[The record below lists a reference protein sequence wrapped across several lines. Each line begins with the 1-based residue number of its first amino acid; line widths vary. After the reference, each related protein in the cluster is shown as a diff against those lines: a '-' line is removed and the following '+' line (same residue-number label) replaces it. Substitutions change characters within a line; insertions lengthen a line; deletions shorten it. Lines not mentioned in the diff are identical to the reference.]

1 MASSFTIQ
9 NTVDFCG
16 PFLNYYPLSIGG
28 SNQPALGIANSIA
41 QVVLAPPFKWRFN
54 RNSVNFITTSGTQT
68 YMSANG
74 WVGVTA
80 YTVGTTII
88 DSNGNGQKCVV
99 SGTSGGSAPTW
110 STNLFAT
117 TSDGSGNLSWQ
128 NIGPLSA
135 IPQMTDFGFIEKA
148 SVQDINNG
156 SVWKEL
162 SIALDLS
169 RDSTTSC
176 PKLISAQSDDNLGD
190 IALRLMPPPGAAYP
204 VTVQYQKQLATY
216 TSLGQTWSPLPDYL
230 YMTYNFGFLALA
242 FLYKGDSRF
251 EWASQQFTT
260 RLLSY
265 AEGLKESEIS
275 AFLQN
280 WQSSSTAF
288 ALWAQKVQQGV
299 AGRGLGG

>member
-1 MASSFTIQ
+1 MAASFTIQ
-9 NTVDFCG
+9 NTIDFCN
-16 PFLNYYPLSIGG
+16 PYINYYPLSIGG

-41 QVVLAPPFKWRFN
+41 QLITAPPFKWRFN

-68 YMSANG
+68 YMNANN
-74 WVGVTA
+74 WVATTS
-80 YTVGTTII
+80 YTTGTTII
-88 DSNGNGQKCVV
+88 DSNGNGQKCIVA
-99 SGTSGGSAPTW
+99 GTSSVSTPSW
-110 STNLFAT
+110 STSLFTYT
-117 TSDGSGNLSWQ
+117 TDGAVTWQ
-128 NIGPLSA
+128 NIGPLGG
-135 IPQMTDFGFIEKA
+135 ILQMTDFGFIEKA
-148 SVQDINNG
+148 VIQDVNNG

-162 SIALDLS
+162 SVSLDLS

-176 PKLISAQSDDNLGD
+176 PKYVSAQSDDNLGD
-190 IALRLMPPPGAAYP
+190 ISLRLTPPPGAAYP
-204 VTVQYQKQLATY
+204 VSVQYQKQLSPF
-216 TSLGQTWSPLPDYL
+216 TSLGQSWSPLPDYL
-230 YMTYNFGFLALA
+230 FMTYSFGFLALA

-288 ALWAQKVQQGV
+288 SVWAQKSQQGV
-299 AGRGLGG
+299 AGRGIGG